1 MNRLLI
7 ILFLLPLSS
16 CSSGAPNDNELP
28 LFNNLVMQLNTDE
41 TVQSITPESQEI
53 YQRHFSQG
61 DIQVPLYRHISHTEY
76 DLFVGIPYR
85 TSLKDLK
92 EGYFAIQDSTWSQL
106 NTQIDSISY
115 YRIYQD
121 SSYYRA
127 EYAAESEDGSLIYL
141 AAVGD
146 TTRFAAYTFST
157 FDLTS
162 RILTRE

>member
-1 MNRLLI
+1 NRLLV
-7 ILFLLPLSS
+7 ILFLLPFLS
-16 CSSGAPNDNELP
+16 CSSNAPNDNELP
-28 LFNNLVMQLNTDE
+28 LFNNLVLQLNTDE
-41 TVQSITPESQEI
+41 TVQSITPASQEI
-53 YQRHFSQG
+53 YERHFSPG
-61 DIQVPLYRHISHTEY
+61 DVQIPLYRHISHTEY

-92 EGYFAIQDSTWSQL
+92 ETYFAIQDSTWNHL
-106 NTQIDSISY
+106 DKQIDSSSY

-146 TTRFAAYTFST
+146 TTDFAASTFST

-162 RILTRE
+162 RIRTRE

>member
-16 CSSGAPNDNELP
+16 CSSGATNDNELP

-92 EGYFAIQDSTWSQL
+92 EGYFAIQDSTWSDL
-106 NTQIDSISY
+106 NTQIDSTSN

-121 SSYYRA
+121 CSYYRS
-127 EYAAESEDGSLIYL
+127 EYAAVSD
-141 AAVGD
+141 
-146 TTRFAAYTFST
+146 
-157 FDLTS
+157 
-162 RILTRE
+162 